1 MFEVQFVPQEAV
13 VPHKRVEVNISL
25 SSFSG
30 FPATINGQVC
40 GKNKIIVNEIQ
51 SDVLFENITHN

>member
-13 VPHKRVEVNISL
+13 VPHKRVEVSISL

-40 GKNKIIVNEIQ
+40 GEK
-51 SDVLFENITHN
+51 ENGFK